1 MKKILHLTLFLA
13 IVSVIAGGALA
24 YFNELTEP
32 VIAENEANRKEKL
45 YWKCIQM
52 PMLRNFKDVD
62 LSSVESKTINK
73 IYSYQDFYIFNM
85 SVSGYSQGTTFL
97 VSIDK
102 NDLNIDKFIAIS
114 NGDTSGLGTQVLEEP
129 FRKSMEG
136 NSADGQL
143 DTISGATITSSA
155 VVNGIHEA
163 ASVVESLE

>member
-1 MKKILHLTLFLA
+1 M
-13 IVSVIAGGALA
+13 
-24 YFNELTEP
+24 
-32 VIAENEANRKEKL
+32 
-45 YWKCIQM
+45 IQ
-52 PMLRNFKDVD
+52 
-62 LSSVESKTINK
+62 
-73 IYSYQDFYIFNM
+73 
-85 SVSGYSQGTTFL
+85 
-97 VSIDK
+97 